1 MSNSKSINDILLCD
15 DNERLEHLIQIFA
28 KYQMAGKRYE
38 AKAWHAYF
46 RRIAINP
53 VIFYQH
59 NATLFYEDNQY
70 DHETFQVMEPTCIH
84 GDLHIGQ
91 FQYYFDDVNNE
102 RVLRMIHHKKIIAP
116 FTWDLKR
123 LATNLVL
130 VAYYQGFSDTEI
142 IEILHVFIRQYIKN
156 VTTRTGKINLCRK
169 YSDKNEQYNQLKS
182 CLSHRQI
189 SVIGSTPIQH
199 NMHDID
205 WKKLDTVASFI
216 IFAEQFAIVVANS
229 HCQPPV
235 SISPT
240 QYLIENNAEHCT
252 HVIQTALSSKTQQQ
266 ELINDICLFSMIYA
280 EIAERDHRLFFKHFR
295 NERIFNGINVL
306 NRTRIPHPLADARSL
321 SILIVGGGI
330 GGMATALSFARAGI
344 RVHLF
349 EKKEEFGEVGA
360 GMQLAPN
367 CSRLLDRL
375 GVLKQIQSNA
385 VFPKQI
391 VWMDALTGQRLTA
404 IDLGAKYIEAFDY
417 PYIVVHRADL
427 FDALY
432 QACLENSLIIMETN
446 RAVTSV
452 DERPKSVMVEC
463 ADGTRYDCN
472 MVIAADG
479 LWSSLRKFVCDD
491 GAPHSV
497 GYVTYRGAI
506 DIKQVSEEAGLENV
520 QFWIGPGMHLVQY
533 LVRRGELYN
542 QAAVFKS
549 KKKPDDTD
557 QWGTKEELNE
567 HFSAGCEH
575 VINALKSIQTN
586 IRWPVYDRNTLSKWS
601 RGRLVLLGDA
611 AHPMLQYA
619 GQGAAQALEDADALV
634 TAYKKYGPLRIDS
647 VFREYEQ
654 KRIPRSSKVVQFAR
668 DIGTFAHY
676 DGVTK
681 IVRDG
686 ILKKHDIQC
695 ISV

>member
-491 GAPHSV
+491 GAP
-497 GYVTYRGAI
+497 
-506 DIKQVSEEAGLENV
+506 
-520 QFWIGPGMHLVQY
+520 
-533 LVRRGELYN
+533 
-542 QAAVFKS
+542 
-549 KKKPDDTD
+549 
-557 QWGTKEELNE
+557 
-567 HFSAGCEH
+567 
-575 VINALKSIQTN
+575 
-586 IRWPVYDRNTLSKWS
+586 
-601 RGRLVLLGDA
+601 
-611 AHPMLQYA
+611 
-619 GQGAAQALEDADALV
+619 
-634 TAYKKYGPLRIDS
+634 
-647 VFREYEQ
+647 
-654 KRIPRSSKVVQFAR
+654 
-668 DIGTFAHY
+668 
-676 DGVTK
+676 
-681 IVRDG
+681 
-686 ILKKHDIQC
+686 
-695 ISV
+695 